1 MQFKD
6 AAYEILKKAN
16 QSLHY
21 NEITKRALEAG
32 ILDTAG
38 KTPEASMGAL
48 LYTDTLNPESR
59 FRRGDEKGTFT
70 IKGKV
75 PVGIEQQINAIH
87 AQVRHDLKAYL
98 HKMHPQKF
106 ESLIRALLVEMGF
119 EEAETTSYSSDKGI
133 DVRGLLR
140 VDQLRTIHVA
150 IQAKRWSKNVGSEV
164 IQNVRGSLIFTDAEQ
179 GIVIT
184 PGDFTAS
191 AKAEAQAPG
200 KVPISIVN
208 GDQLV
213 DLLIQYHVGVK
224 DVPYTVPEL
233 DEEYWSEIVGLTPA
247 EERIWGEK
255 DVKVEIKNP
264 GREFPLAVRAT
275 HKSQTYTA
283 QLLDING
290 SMRFNGQNY
299 PTPTTAAKVI
309 TTDWKQVNGWDFW
322 RYLNPETNKWEKI
335 GKLK

>member
-140 VDQLRTIHVA
+140 VDKLSTIHVA

-164 IQNVRGSLIFTDAEQ
+164 IQNVRGSLNFY
-179 GIVIT
+179 GC
-184 PGDFTAS
+184 
-191 AKAEAQAPG
+191 
-200 KVPISIVN
+200 
-208 GDQLV
+208 
-213 DLLIQYHVGVK
+213 
-224 DVPYTVPEL
+224 
-233 DEEYWSEIVGLTPA
+233 
-247 EERIWGEK
+247 
-255 DVKVEIKNP
+255 
-264 GREFPLAVRAT
+264 
-275 HKSQTYTA
+275 
-283 QLLDING
+283 
-290 SMRFNGQNY
+290 
-299 PTPTTAAKVI
+299 
-309 TTDWKQVNGWDFW
+309 
-322 RYLNPETNKWEKI
+322 
-335 GKLK
+335 